1 MKYRFIVDRS
11 LGSLAK
17 WLRILGFDTV
27 YEAEVSA
34 GEFYHQLDEKRVLI
48 TRTRRI
54 QKAHFNRRHV
64 FIEFNSLQ
72 EQLKQ
77 VVGQLNIQPTD
88 IHPFSRCLHCNLP
101 TEPVAREDVF
111 GLVPD
116 YIWETHHEFNTCR
129 RCHRIYWSGSH
140 NERSM
145 DRIKQIFES
154 A

>member
-1 MKYRFIVDRS
+1 MKYSFIVDRS

-27 YEAEVSA
+27 YEADVSLE
-34 GEFYHQLDEKRVLI
+34 EFYHQLDEGRVLI

-54 QKAHFNRRHV
+54 QKALFNRRHI

-77 VVGQLNIQPTD
+77 VVGQLDIKPTD
-88 IHPFSRCLHCNLP
+88 IRPFSRCIHCNLL
-101 TEPVAREDVF
+101 TDQIAREDVF

-116 YIWETHHEFNTCR
+116 YIWETHQKFNNCR
-129 RCHRIYWSGSH
+129 RCNRIYWSGSH
-140 NERSM
+140 TERSM
-145 DRIKQIFES
+145 DRIEQIFKS

>member
-1 MKYRFIVDRS
+1 MKYSFIVDRS

-27 YEAEVSA
+27 YEADVSLE
-34 GEFYHQLDEKRVLI
+34 EFYHQIDEGRVLI

-54 QKAHFNRRHV
+54 QKALFNRRHI

-77 VVGQLNIQPTD
+77 VVGQLDIKPTD
-88 IHPFSRCLHCNLP
+88 IRPFSRCIHCNLL
-101 TEPVAREDVF
+101 TDQIAREDVF

-116 YIWETHHEFNTCR
+116 YIWETHQKFNNCR
-129 RCHRIYWSGSH
+129 RCNRIYWSGSH

-145 DRIKQIFES
+145 DRIEQIFKS